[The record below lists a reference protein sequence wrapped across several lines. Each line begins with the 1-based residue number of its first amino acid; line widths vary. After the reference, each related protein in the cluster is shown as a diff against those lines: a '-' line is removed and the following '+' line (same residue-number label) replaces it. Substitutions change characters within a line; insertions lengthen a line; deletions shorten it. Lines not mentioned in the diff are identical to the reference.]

1 MNCVPIDML
10 PTQGPLLPT
19 QGPLLPTQGPLL
31 PTQGP
36 LLPTQGPLL
45 EYPVMWCGG
54 ARWLELRTAATCVY
68 NPCVSCDQGWT
79 GTTNRP
85 WHFLVQTA
93 HHHYIYIYI
102 CIRGVT
108 AHKIHGS
115 VQYNIVVSWFGTFFD
130 TGGGAIGYVAMLEIF
145 LI

>member
-1 MNCVPIDML
+1 MTRAELGQQIGPGIFWSRR
-10 PTQGPLLPT
+10 PT
-19 QGPLLPTQGPLL
+19 
-31 PTQGP
+31 
-36 LLPTQGPLL
+36 
-45 EYPVMWCGG
+45 
-54 ARWLELRTAATCVY
+54 
-68 NPCVSCDQGWT
+68 
-79 GTTNRP
+79 TT
-85 WHFLVQTA
+85 
-93 HHHYIYIYI
+93 IYIYI